1 MSDSERRYD
10 VELFPY
16 GMLDLDLLA
25 EIDPEEGHETPVKPR
40 IHPVTYSL
48 DVIHRL
54 IERLQEL

>member
-1 MSDSERRYD
+1 MSDTERRYD

-16 GMLDLDLLA
+16 GMLNLELQTEDDL
-25 EIDPEEGHETPVKPR
+25 EGTPEASVNQHLR
-40 IHPVTYSL
+40 PVTYSL